1 MIGTFGIKTMRQ
13 EFPTD
18 PAWDTTDDEEDEED
32 EELAPIEVMPVK
44 MLTEIDTTGRDLA
57 PYQALAC
64 AMSESD
70 NWWLE

>member
-1 MIGTFGIKTMRQ
+1 VRQ

-18 PAWDTTDDEEDEED
+18 PPWDTTDDEEDEE
-32 EELAPIEVMPVK
+32 LAPIKIMPMK
-44 MLTEIDTTGRDLA
+44 MLTEIDTTREDLA

-64 AMSESD
+64 AMSQSD